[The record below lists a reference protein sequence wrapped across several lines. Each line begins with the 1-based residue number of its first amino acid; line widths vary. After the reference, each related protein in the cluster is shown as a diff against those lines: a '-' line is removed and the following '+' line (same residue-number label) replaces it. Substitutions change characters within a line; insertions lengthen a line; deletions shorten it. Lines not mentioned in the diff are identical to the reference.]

1 MTGTARPSKRLMITK
16 IQTGKQR
23 KYLKTRMTMEETTE
37 KQNQGTASLKE
48 LFLVFMKIGAFTIG
62 GGYAMIPL
70 IKNELDRRKWIGED
84 ELPDIIALA
93 QSAPGILA
101 VNVSI
106 FAGYKIKGLKGSIAA
121 TLGSI
126 LPSFL
131 IILAIA
137 MAFTNFKDNPTVI
150 SIFKGIRPVV
160 VALIASPMIS
170 MARKSD
176 KTWWAW
182 CITVA
187 SLLAVSFLSVSPIY
201 IILTVLVLSVAVV
214 KLRERR

>member
-1 MTGTARPSKRLMITK
+1 
-16 IQTGKQR
+16 
-23 KYLKTRMTMEETTE
+23 MEDNTE

-70 IKNELDRRKWIGED
+70 IKNELDRRRWIGED

-137 MAFTNFKDNPTVI
+137 MAFTNFQDNPTVI

-182 CITVA
+182 CITGA

-201 IILTVLVLSVAVV
+201 IILTVLVLSVAVI

>member
-1 MTGTARPSKRLMITK
+1 
-16 IQTGKQR
+16 
-23 KYLKTRMTMEETTE
+23 MTMEETTE
-37 KQNQGTASLKE
+37 KQNQGAASLKE

-70 IKNELDRRKWIGED
+70 IKNELDKRKWIGED

-106 FAGYKIKGLKGSIAA
+106 FAGYKIKGLKGSITA

-176 KTWWAW
+176 KAWWAW
-182 CITVA
+182 CITGA

>member
-1 MTGTARPSKRLMITK
+1 MFYIDSYYFCPIKRKIHMTDT
-16 IQTGKQR
+16 IQKQVTLR
-23 KYLKTRMTMEETTE
+23 
-37 KQNQGTASLKE
+37 E

-70 IKNELDRRKWIGED
+70 IKNELDRRRWIGED

-106 FAGYKIKGLKGSIAA
+106 FTGYKIRGIKGSIAA
-121 TLGSI
+121 TFGSV

-137 MAFTNFKDNPTVI
+137 MAFTNFQDNPVVI
-150 SIFKGIRPVV
+150 RIFKGIRPVV
-160 VALIASPMIS
+160 VSLIAAPMIS
-170 MARKSD
+170 MAKKSNN
-176 KTWWAW
+176 TWWSW
-182 CITVA
+182 VITIV
-187 SLLAVSFLSVSPIY
+187 SLLLVSFLEVSPIY
-201 IILTVLVLSVAVV
+201 IIIVMIVLGVTFAKV
-214 KLRERR
+214 KDDINRRKS

>member
-1 MTGTARPSKRLMITK
+1 MENI
-16 IQTGKQR
+16 KQ
-23 KYLKTRMTMEETTE
+23 KET
-37 KQNQGTASLKE
+37 SLTE

-70 IKNELDRRKWIGED
+70 IKDELEKRKWIGSD

-106 FAGYKIKGLKGSIAA
+106 FAGYKIRGLSGSIAA
-121 TLGSI
+121 TVGSV
-126 LPSFL
+126 LPSFA

-137 MAFTNFKDNPTVI
+137 MAFTNFQDNPTVVR
-150 SIFKGIRPVV
+150 IFSGIRPVV
-160 VALIASPMIS
+160 VSLIAAPMIS
-170 MARKSD
+170 MAKKAN

-182 CITVA
+182 LITAA
-187 SLLAVSFLSVSPIY
+187 SLLLVAFLNVSPIY
-201 IILTVLVLSVAVV
+201 IILTVIVFSLAAI
-214 KLRERR
+214 KLKEKLNNR

>member
-1 MTGTARPSKRLMITK
+1 
-16 IQTGKQR
+16 
-23 KYLKTRMTMEETTE
+23 MTMEETTE
-37 KQNQGTASLKE
+37 KQTQGTASLKE

-70 IKNELDRRKWIGED
+70 IKNELDKRKWIGED

-106 FAGYKIKGLKGSIAA
+106 FAGYKIKGLKGSITA

-176 KTWWAW
+176 NTWWAW
-182 CITVA
+182 CITGA

>member
-1 MTGTARPSKRLMITK
+1 MQNTEN
-16 IQTGKQR
+16 TGK
-23 KYLKTRMTMEETTE
+23 
-37 KQNQGTASLKE
+37 ASLHE

-70 IKNELDRRKWIGED
+70 IKDELDKRHWIGED
-84 ELPDIIALA
+84 GLPDIIALA

-106 FAGYKIKGLKGSIAA
+106 FTGYKIRGVKGSIAA
-121 TLGSI
+121 TIGSV

-137 MAFTNFKDNPTVI
+137 MAFSNFQDNPVVI

-160 VALIASPMIS
+160 VSLIAAPMIS
-170 MARKSD
+170 MAKKSNTNWW
-176 KTWWAW
+176 TWM
-182 CITVA
+182 ITII
-187 SLLAVSFLSVSPIY
+187 SLLAVAFLKVSPIY
-201 IILTVLVLSVAVV
+201 IIIVTIVLALAYA
-214 KLRERR
+214 KFRERR

>member
-1 MTGTARPSKRLMITK
+1 
-16 IQTGKQR
+16 
-23 KYLKTRMTMEETTE
+23 MTMEKTTE

-176 KTWWAW
+176 NTWWAW
-182 CITVA
+182 CITGA

-201 IILTVLVLSVAVV
+201 IILTVLVLSVAVI

>member
-1 MTGTARPSKRLMITK
+1 
-16 IQTGKQR
+16 
-23 KYLKTRMTMEETTE
+23 MTMEETTE
-37 KQNQGTASLKE
+37 KQNQDTASLKE

-70 IKNELDRRKWIGED
+70 IKNELDKRKWIGED

-106 FAGYKIKGLKGSIAA
+106 FAGYKIKGLKGSITA

-176 KTWWAW
+176 NTWWAW
-182 CITVA
+182 CITGA

-201 IILTVLVLSVAVV
+201 IILTVLVLSVAVI

>member
-1 MTGTARPSKRLMITK
+1 
-16 IQTGKQR
+16 
-23 KYLKTRMTMEETTE
+23 MTMEDNAE
-37 KQNQGTASLKE
+37 KQNQGAASLKE

-70 IKNELDRRKWIGED
+70 IKNELDKRKWIGED

-106 FAGYKIKGLKGSIAA
+106 FAGYKIKGLKGSITA

-176 KTWWAW
+176 NTWWAW
-182 CITVA
+182 CITGA

>member
-1 MTGTARPSKRLMITK
+1 MQVFKDSNDNGRNHGKAKSGYSLIERTVSCIHENRSIHHRRRLCHDT
-16 IQTGKQR
+16 
-23 KYLKTRMTMEETTE
+23 
-37 KQNQGTASLKE
+37 S
-48 LFLVFMKIGAFTIG
+48 
-62 GGYAMIPL
+62 
-70 IKNELDRRKWIGED
+70 IKNELDKRKWIGED

-106 FAGYKIKGLKGSIAA
+106 FAGYKIKGLKGSITA

-182 CITVA
+182 CITGA

>member
-1 MTGTARPSKRLMITK
+1 
-16 IQTGKQR
+16 
-23 KYLKTRMTMEETTE
+23 MTMEETTE
-37 KQNQGTASLKE
+37 KQTQGTASLKE

-70 IKNELDRRKWIGED
+70 IKNELDKRKWIGED

-176 KTWWAW
+176 NTWWAW
-182 CITVA
+182 CITGA

>member
-1 MTGTARPSKRLMITK
+1 
-16 IQTGKQR
+16 
-23 KYLKTRMTMEETTE
+23 MTMEETTE

-176 KTWWAW
+176 NTWWAW
-182 CITVA
+182 CITGA

-201 IILTVLVLSVAVV
+201 IILTVLVLSVAVI

>member
-1 MTGTARPSKRLMITK
+1 
-16 IQTGKQR
+16 
-23 KYLKTRMTMEETTE
+23 MTMEEITE

-106 FAGYKIKGLKGSIAA
+106 FAGYKIKGLKGSITA

-182 CITVA
+182 CITGV

-201 IILTVLVLSVAVV
+201 IILTVLVLSVAVI

>member
-1 MTGTARPSKRLMITK
+1 
-16 IQTGKQR
+16 
-23 KYLKTRMTMEETTE
+23 MTMEETTE
-37 KQNQGTASLKE
+37 KQNQGAASLKE

-106 FAGYKIKGLKGSIAA
+106 FAGYKIKGLKGSITA

-182 CITVA
+182 CITGV

-201 IILTVLVLSVAVV
+201 IILTVLVLSVAVI

>member
-1 MTGTARPSKRLMITK
+1 
-16 IQTGKQR
+16 
-23 KYLKTRMTMEETTE
+23 MTMEETTE

-137 MAFTNFKDNPTVI
+137 MAFTNFKDNSTVI

-176 KTWWAW
+176 NTWWAW
-182 CITVA
+182 CITGA

-201 IILTVLVLSVAVV
+201 IILTVLVLSVAVI

>member
-1 MTGTARPSKRLMITK
+1 
-16 IQTGKQR
+16 
-23 KYLKTRMTMEETTE
+23 MTMEETTE

-70 IKNELDRRKWIGED
+70 IKNELDKRKWIGED

-121 TLGSI
+121 TFGSI

-182 CITVA
+182 CITGT

>member
-1 MTGTARPSKRLMITK
+1 
-16 IQTGKQR
+16 
-23 KYLKTRMTMEETTE
+23 MTMEETTD

-176 KTWWAW
+176 NTWWAW
-182 CITVA
+182 CITGA

>member
-1 MTGTARPSKRLMITK
+1 MTGAARLTFRPESSASILVRITSN
-16 IQTGKQR
+16 
-23 KYLKTRMTMEETTE
+23 RMTMEETTE

-70 IKNELDRRKWIGED
+70 IKNELYKRKWIGED

-182 CITVA
+182 CITGT

>member
-1 MTGTARPSKRLMITK
+1 
-16 IQTGKQR
+16 
-23 KYLKTRMTMEETTE
+23 MTMEDNAE

-137 MAFTNFKDNPTVI
+137 MAFTNFKDNSTVI

-176 KTWWAW
+176 NTWWAW
-182 CITVA
+182 CITGA

>member
-1 MTGTARPSKRLMITK
+1 
-16 IQTGKQR
+16 
-23 KYLKTRMTMEETTE
+23 MTMEETTE

-70 IKNELDRRKWIGED
+70 IKNELDKRKWIGED

-106 FAGYKIKGLKGSIAA
+106 FAGYKIKGLKGSITA

-176 KTWWAW
+176 NTWWAW
-182 CITVA
+182 CITGA

>member
-1 MTGTARPSKRLMITK
+1 
-16 IQTGKQR
+16 
-23 KYLKTRMTMEETTE
+23 MEETTE
-37 KQNQGTASLKE
+37 KQNKGTASLKE

-70 IKNELDRRKWIGED
+70 IKNELDKRKWIGED

-106 FAGYKIKGLKGSIAA
+106 FAGYKIKGLKGSITA

-176 KTWWAW
+176 NTWWAW
-182 CITVA
+182 CITGA

>member
-1 MTGTARPSKRLMITK
+1 
-16 IQTGKQR
+16 
-23 KYLKTRMTMEETTE
+23 MTMEETTE
-37 KQNQGTASLKE
+37 KQNQGTDSLKE

-70 IKNELDRRKWIGED
+70 IKNELDKRKWIGED

-182 CITVA
+182 CITGA
-187 SLLAVSFLSVSPIY
+187 SFLAVSFLSVSPIY
-201 IILTVLVLSVAVV
+201 IILTVLVLSVAVI

>member
-1 MTGTARPSKRLMITK
+1 
-16 IQTGKQR
+16 
-23 KYLKTRMTMEETTE
+23 MTMEETTE

-137 MAFTNFKDNPTVI
+137 MAFTNFKDNPTII

-182 CITVA
+182 CITEA

-201 IILTVLVLSVAVV
+201 IILTVLVLSVAVI

>member
-1 MTGTARPSKRLMITK
+1 
-16 IQTGKQR
+16 
-23 KYLKTRMTMEETTE
+23 MTMEETTE

-70 IKNELDRRKWIGED
+70 IKNELDKRKWIGED

-106 FAGYKIKGLKGSIAA
+106 FAGYKIKGLRGSIAA

-176 KTWWAW
+176 NTWWAW
-182 CITVA
+182 CITGA

>member
-1 MTGTARPSKRLMITK
+1 
-16 IQTGKQR
+16 
-23 KYLKTRMTMEETTE
+23 MEETTE

-70 IKNELDRRKWIGED
+70 IKNELDKRKWIGED

-137 MAFTNFKDNPTVI
+137 MAFNNFKDNPIVI

-160 VALIASPMIS
+160 VALIVSPMIS

-176 KTWWAW
+176 NTWWAW
-182 CITVA
+182 CITGA
-187 SLLAVSFLSVSPIY
+187 SLLTVSFLSVSPIY
-201 IILTVLVLSVAVV
+201 IILTVLVLSVAVI